1 MSQSSSRSFGH
12 RRCSSTPPHN
22 PRLGRKTSSFLS
34 MACEIFAPAGTH
46 TECKDPAASGQGRPE
61 IHYTYSFRRAEHT
74 KSWVMPPPYE
84 PLYPTQNNDISYTF
98 SPTRRRSGELSPTL
112 TTQGTPGACPPLFGT
127 QSRRRSNSTPVS
139 PVVSPLSS
147 TASPMAYLPYR
158 PALSAV
164 SQHQNDQTPGLELPS
179 PFSSPFFYWS
189 GESRQ
194 QVTENEAA
202 RQDKLDD
209 LSLMSP
215 YGSPNFYWNGVSTQE
230 EEEESSIDRA
240 KRTLDRP
247 GLHKFRSPRSTAVK
261 HASKSDC
268 LVWDELRGAYVRRS

>member
-112 TTQGTPGACPPLFGT
+112 TTQGTPGACPPLLALKAEGDRT
-127 QSRRRSNSTPVS
+127 LLQSPQWFRPCPVQRAQWRIFHTALRSLPYLNIRMIKLLGLSCR
-139 PVVSPLSS
+139 PLSLLHSFIGQVNLASRLLKMKLPARTSS
-147 TASPMAYLPYR
+147 TIFL
-158 PALSAV
+158 
-164 SQHQNDQTPGLELPS
+164 
-179 PFSSPFFYWS
+179 
-189 GESRQ
+189 
-194 QVTENEAA
+194 
-202 RQDKLDD
+202 
-209 LSLMSP
+209 
-215 YGSPNFYWNGVSTQE
+215 
-230 EEEESSIDRA
+230 
-240 KRTLDRP
+240 
-247 GLHKFRSPRSTAVK
+247 
-261 HASKSDC
+261 
-268 LVWDELRGAYVRRS
+268 